1 MGSPFWTSSR
11 RGSSKLYA
19 NDGVVAGVKGGVV
32 VAKDKLTARQQA
44 FVEAYAGNATA
55 AALAAGYSERS
66 ARSQGQR
73 LLTND
78 DIKDAIKAREAQRL
92 APTIATRQERQEFWT
107 SVLRSKDE
115 AMKDRLKAAE
125 LLGKSE
131 GDFLE
136 RVEMDQTVSVNVF
149 DEETRARLLEM
160 VGRG

>member
-1 MGSPFWTSSR
+1 M
-11 RGSSKLYA
+11 
-19 NDGVVAGVKGGVV
+19 AGVKGGVV
-32 VAKDKLTARQQA
+32 VANGKLTAKQQA
-44 FVEAYAGNATA
+44 FVEAYAGNATT
-55 AALAAGYSERS
+55 AALAAGYSKKTAAFIGAENLKKP
-66 ARSQGQR
+66 QIQ
-73 LLTND
+73 
-78 DIKDAIKAREAQRL
+78 DAIKAREARRL

-107 SVLRSKDE
+107 SVLRSEDE

>member
-1 MGSPFWTSSR
+1 MA
-11 RGSSKLYA
+11 KL
-19 NDGVVAGVKGGVV
+19 N
-32 VAKDKLTARQQA
+32 AKRQA

-78 DIKDAIKAREAQRL
+78 DIQDAIKARETQRL

-107 SVLRSKDE
+107 SVLRNENE

-136 RVEMDQTVSVNVF
+136 RVEMDMTLSP
-149 DEETRARLLEM
+149 AAILEQIR
-160 VGRG
+160 GRRE

>member
-1 MGSPFWTSSR
+1 M
-11 RGSSKLYA
+11 A
-19 NDGVVAGVKGGVV
+19 
-32 VAKDKLTARQQA
+32 KLTARQRA

-78 DIKDAIKAREAQRL
+78 DIQDAIKAREAQRL

-107 SVLRSKDE
+107 SVLRNEDE
-115 AMKDRLKAAE
+115 PMKDRLKAAE

-136 RVEMDQTVSVNVF
+136 RVEMDMTLSPA
-149 DEETRARLLEM
+149 TILEQIR
-160 VGRG
+160 GRRG

>member
-1 MGSPFWTSSR
+1 MTPPVVVFWYHQNLGTPAGASFF
-11 RGSSKLYA
+11 
-19 NDGVVAGVKGGVV
+19 VAMRGGVV
-32 VAKDKLTARQQA
+32 VADGKLTARQQA

-55 AALAAGYSERS
+55 AALAAGYSEKT

-73 LLTND
+73 LLTKA
-78 DIKDAIKAREAQRL
+78 DIKDAIKAREAKRL

-107 SVLRSKDE
+107 SVLRNEDE

-136 RVEMDQTVSVNVF
+136 RVEMDMTLSP
-149 DEETRARLLEM
+149 AAILEKIR
-160 VGRG
+160 GRRG

>member
-1 MGSPFWTSSR
+1 MA
-11 RGSSKLYA
+11 KL
-19 NDGVVAGVKGGVV
+19 N
-32 VAKDKLTARQQA
+32 AKRQA
-44 FVEAYAGNATA
+44 FVDAWEGNATA
-55 AALAAGYSERS
+55 AALAAGYSPKT
-66 ARSQGQR
+66 AYSQGQR
-73 LLTND
+73 LLKTVEVQE
-78 DIKDAIKAREAQRL
+78 AIKAREAQRL

-107 SVLRSKDE
+107 SVLRNEEE
-115 AMKDRLKAAE
+115 AMKNRLKAAE

>member
-1 MGSPFWTSSR
+1 MAEG
-11 RGSSKLYA
+11 KL
-19 NDGVVAGVKGGVV
+19 N
-32 VAKDKLTARQQA
+32 ARQQA

-78 DIKDAIKAREAQRL
+78 DIQDAIKAREAQRL

-107 SVLRSKDE
+107 SVLRSEDE

>member
-1 MGSPFWTSSR
+1 MA
-11 RGSSKLYA
+11 KL
-19 NDGVVAGVKGGVV
+19 N
-32 VAKDKLTARQQA
+32 ARQQA

-78 DIKDAIKAREAQRL
+78 DIQDAIKAREAKRL
-92 APTIATRQERQEFWT
+92 APTIASRQERQEFWT
-107 SVLRSKDE
+107 SVLRNEDE

-136 RVEMDQTVSVNVF
+136 RVEMDMTLSP
-149 DEETRARLLEM
+149 AAILEQIR
-160 VGRG
+160 GRRE